1 MKTVFVLFLALF
13 LTTGL
18 TSCEPEELLQTPTE
32 QQDGFA
38 GDPPSGEAEEEL
50 EPNG

>member
-1 MKTVFVLFLALF
+1 MKTVFVLFLALV
-13 LTTGL
+13 LSAGL
-18 TSCEPEELLQTPTE
+18 TSCEPEEILQTQTE

-50 EPNG
+50 EPND